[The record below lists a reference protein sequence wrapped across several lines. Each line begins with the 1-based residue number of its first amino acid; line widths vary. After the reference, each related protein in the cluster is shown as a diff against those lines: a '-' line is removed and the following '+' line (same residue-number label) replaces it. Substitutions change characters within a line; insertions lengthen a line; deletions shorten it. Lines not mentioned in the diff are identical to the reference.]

1 MAIDISNLLD
11 KTEDGG
17 TTDRGRLTSGE
28 WVQLVQAVQEN
39 QNAVNG
45 TIKGINYNGT
55 EYKDIK
61 DGILIMNVLDV
72 TGRDT
77 KFDWIQQP
85 LPPNNTI
92 SKGGSCIV
100 EFNVIDRVKDE
111 NDASQLVPYYNPG
124 KVTFY
129 VDDKQVGVV
138 NNVYS
143 KGYESYT
150 GPIKFD
156 FAKAAKLSTKTDG
169 NIIKVEYVNN
179 GVIINKIFTVFVL
192 DLSIDVENIKNVY
205 TSDDKPNVNV
215 IVRGSDSKI
224 YASVDDNIIV
234 DGEKSRDSIRFNIK
248 DAFAKYNQHGTHT
261 FKIWASPIG
270 YENVVTDVLSYNY
283 IYGDVNS
290 TTPIVMSTIT
300 DGSEFEL
307 YGKVN
312 VDYVA
317 YLSGENGTK
326 SVNIAITDSNEDELL
341 STSQSI
347 EFVNGKSEGSYT
359 FTLFPIGDVSAEDLV
374 GVDKKLV
381 ISMYDSNG
389 AVHKHTTSIIINP
402 SSVNL
407 KQKEGYHVYLSS
419 NGRSNSE
426 SDETKRIWKSVAD
439 DGTNAIV
446 DVTFDDDVEFINTGS
461 GWIADSDGNMAMHLK
476 KGRFF
481 TLNHAPFRYNPTY
494 NSGANNGTNLGLTI
508 SIEFATRNCLK
519 ADAKVIEC
527 MDYTQEATGRG
538 FYVTAS
544 EAKLVGSDIEL
555 GAKFKEDTR
564 IKLDLV
570 IEGALTK
577 YTYDTFVGTDPGAA
591 DYIQQGSSD
600 ECLAL
605 MFIDGVYT
613 GITLITKDTSFQ
625 QGSSSVDPQ
634 FIRFGSNDCDLDI
647 YNIRIYDSALTIDEI
662 VQNYSYDTPVF
673 SDKIAISQRN
683 DIFATAKNN
692 MPSIDVGKLRK
703 ARPELPFFYV
713 DLDPQYNDKMPD
725 NKSDW
730 KLCTMTQ
737 FQNPKADSGKA
748 SEAKTSWE
756 ANTGV
761 LRNQGTSSMTYPWP
775 WRNWDWKTGDS
786 DFGAKD
792 TFKYYFP
799 DITNKVETGSKW
811 HQYEYNLDGN
821 NLPIK
826 KITLKKDYASS
837 EMCNNAIC
845 SEIFTDMAL
854 GIGTAYPNALSPAMK
869 ADITNPNTKK
879 TDYRLSLKA
888 MPCFMF
894 QTLEDPNAEGTAGL
908 GVNAMGMMNLIPN
921 KNEVGYLGFKKNKWE
936 NADEGVTAREQSWE
950 LGDNLDDVFWVKKL
964 DYFQRN
970 TDGTFKNSIKDLYE
984 ARTPK
989 DSSVSGWDA
998 DFGFTPKNQTTVT
1011 LDEAKIIR
1019 DETTDIIDFHNWLV
1033 ATNQHLA
1040 DDSELKT
1047 SRELWND
1054 DGTGKALYTH
1064 NTKEYRKAKFK
1075 NEANDRLILDQ
1086 WILYYIW
1093 REQFWMFDSGFKNLQ
1108 VYTVGTN
1115 PDNPSSSVMQ
1125 WGCMVRDADTALGI
1139 ENTGKDY
1146 FPPHIEDIDYYT
1158 ESNGKITFYY
1168 GGAEG
1173 IYDIT
1178 ELEKK
1183 GSNAKPVLNG
1193 QFGSIW
1199 VNLRECFGAEIAT
1212 MYRTLTNNVAT
1223 TNFSAAAAIDKFRSH
1238 QEHWC
1243 ESLYNFGMRQY
1254 FGGAPFSYFNK
1265 SALGDKKNSRAQ
1277 WLDRGFYYRR
1287 GKYRNLSDGSAFRVN
1302 TYETPDTGFNKE
1314 LNVKTYIPMYI
1325 GVGGTTAEMLNSKN
1339 VIRMLPGT
1347 YEDGSIGK
1355 PISVGEDGFSFP
1367 SSGDAVS
1374 YIYGTSMLTDIGDLA
1389 RVCKILRVQGALNFP
1404 KLRELNLGHE
1414 PSRDGKTYKEYTTK
1428 YIENENGELVVDPNE
1443 PLGAERPFTNDI
1455 LPNLDCSAL
1464 KQLTLLDVTNHTN
1477 LSELNIKECTQLQK
1491 LYARGTIMKSIDLPA
1506 TTSLN
1511 TLYLGNQLTSL
1522 DLINL
1527 TGLTDVNIDG
1537 LDNCN
1542 RLFIQNCGDY
1552 MAKESY
1558 NIMLKAINKLEAA
1571 YDSTTNPKVCS
1582 FRNIN
1587 WTNATYDIIDRL
1599 REIDADLTGY
1609 IKLKGLPNAVK
1620 VKLIEK
1626 YGAIDDSKNPLWI
1639 EYDQEAISTVSM
1651 PSKLYLYENK
1661 DYHLTFNV
1669 TPTTANTYKSA
1680 YWELSPNSYSTMKD
1694 SANGIITRN
1703 ELPADETQQATLTVT
1718 IKQLPEKDGTIR
1730 DDIVITSTVFF
1741 YERTAKPG
1749 DIVFNDGTYSDELD
1763 SSKTPIGICFYVDPT
1778 DKTRRLMCARSP
1790 IDVINNGS
1798 ISWGVKP
1805 GGTLFEGDGS
1815 NQLINGYYG
1824 NDPNMNIES
1833 NTAYDCFNIKKLKD
1847 ITNTGISDKPSN
1859 YFTDDVYRDAT
1870 DAENDYFKRFE
1881 LLSMYG
1887 DLGWK
1892 EAEYDVKVY
1901 LPDGV
1906 SSMSIAK
1913 KSMVPSG
1920 YYNTLAIIE
1929 HRNKILSEYEREYD
1943 DETIFEQP
1951 AAGGNFSE
1959 ITKLADLMDSADY
1972 WPYESF
1978 DPNPTN
1984 NAHNYSLN
1992 TNGSLLYYGA
2002 ASACFAYKPNASNL
2016 ADRFKE
2022 HNWFLPASGDLAR
2035 IMYYSYQS
2043 YNKDTFEANDVPTNS
2058 NYGSSHSNPANAFTN
2073 AIRLGV
2079 LSTMYLND
2087 TYASSTEGNRD
2098 DCIVLRDEYYY
2109 FDNTVTIGYLGGSG
2123 KEQRYRV
2130 RPICTF

>member
-11 KTEDGG
+11 KTDNNGS
-17 TTDRGRLTSGE
+17 TPNGRLTSGE
-28 WVQLVQAVQEN
+28 WKQLVQAVQEN
-39 QNAVNG
+39 QKAVNG
-45 TIKGINYNGT
+45 TIKGVTYNGT
-55 EYKDIK
+55 DYKTVDEN
-61 DGILIMNVLDV
+61 GMLIMNVLDI

-100 EFNVIDRVKDE
+100 EFSVIDRVKDE

-143 KGYESYT
+143 KDYPSYT
-150 GPIKFD
+150 GPVKFD
-156 FAKAAKLSTKTDG
+156 FGKAAKLSTKAEG
-169 NIIKVEYVNN
+169 NSLKVEYVNN
-179 GVIINKIFTVFVL
+179 GVIINKIFTVYVL
-192 DLSIDVENIKNVY
+192 DLSIDVENFKTVY
-205 TSDDKPNVNV
+205 TSEDKPDIYVV
-215 IVRGSDSKI
+215 VRGSDSKI
-224 YASVDDNIIV
+224 YASVDDDMIV
-234 DGEKSRDSIRFNIK
+234 NGETSRDGIRFNIK
-248 DAFAKYNQHGTHT
+248 DAFETHNQHGTHT
-261 FKIWASPIG
+261 FKTWASPIG
-270 YENVVTDVLSYNY
+270 YENVVTDTLTYNY
-283 IYGDVNS
+283 IYGNTSS

-307 YGKVN
+307 YGKVV

-326 SVNIAITDSNEDELL
+326 TVDISITDVNENPLL
-341 STSQSI
+341 TTSQSI
-347 EFVNGKSEGSYT
+347 EFINGRAEDSYV
-359 FTLFPIGDVSAEDLV
+359 FTLFPIGEISDEDLV
-374 GVDKKLV
+374 GTDKKLV
-381 ISMYDSNG
+381 ISMEDSDG
-389 AVHKHTTSIIINP
+389 MVYKHITNIIINP
-402 SSVNL
+402 STVNL

-426 SDETKRIWKSVAD
+426 SNDTKRVWKSVAD
-439 DGTNAIV
+439 DGTNAVV
-446 DVTFDDDVEFINTGS
+446 DVTFDDNIEFINTGS
-461 GWIADSDGNMAMHLK
+461 GWIADADGNMAMHLK

-481 TLNHAPFRYNPTY
+481 TLNYAPFKYNPTY
-494 NSGANNGTNLGLTI
+494 NNNSTGTGKGLTI
-508 SIEFATRNCLK
+508 SIEFATRNCLN
-519 ADAKVIEC
+519 ANAKVIDC
-527 MDYTQEATGRG
+527 MDYTQEDTGRG

-544 EAKLVGSDIEL
+544 EAKLLGSDIEL

-577 YTYDTFVGTDPGAA
+577 YTYDTVVGTDPGDP
-591 DYIQQGSSD
+591 DYIQKGESD

-625 QGSSSVDPQ
+625 QGSSSVDPK

-647 YNIRIYDSALTIDEI
+647 YNIRIYDSALNIDEI
-662 VQNYSYDTPVF
+662 VQNYSYDTPAF
-673 SDKIAISQRN
+673 ADKIAISQRN

-713 DLDPQYNDKMPD
+713 DLDSQYNDKMPD

-756 ANTGV
+756 ADTGV

-786 DFGAKD
+786 DFGDKD

-799 DITNKVETGSKW
+799 DITNTVESGSKW
-811 HQYEYNLDGN
+811 HQYDYNLDGN

-869 ADITNPNTKK
+869 ADITNPSTKK

-936 NADEGVTAREQSWE
+936 NADEGITAREQSWE

-970 TDGTFKNSIKDLYE
+970 SDGTFKNSIKDLYE

-998 DFGFTPKNQTTVT
+998 DFGFTPKNQATVT
-1011 LDEAKIIR
+1011 LNEANIVR

-1064 NTKEYRKAKFK
+1064 NTKEYRKAKFR

-1178 ELEKK
+1178 ELETLK
-1183 GSNAKPVLNG
+1183 GSNAKAVLNG

-1199 VNLRECFGAEIAT
+1199 VNIRDCFGAEIAS

-1223 TNFSAAAAIDKFRSH
+1223 TNFSAGAAINKFRSH

-1314 LNVKTYIPMYI
+1314 LTVKTYIPMYI

-1347 YEDGSIGK
+1347 YEDESIGK
-1355 PISVGEDGFSFP
+1355 PISVGEDGFNFP

-1374 YIYGTSMLTDIGDLA
+1374 YMYGTSMITDIGDLA

-1491 LYARGTIMKSIDLPA
+1491 LYARGTIMKSLDIPA

-1527 TGLTDVNIDG
+1527 TGLADVNIDG
-1537 LDNCN
+1537 LDNCG

-1552 MAKESY
+1552 MGKESY
-1558 NIMLKAINKLEAA
+1558 NIMLQALSKLESV
-1571 YDSTTNPKVCS
+1571 YDPVTKPDVCS
-1582 FRNIN
+1582 FRGVN
-1587 WTNATYDIIDRL
+1587 WNNATYDVIERL
-1599 REIDADLTGY
+1599 CEINADITGY

-1626 YGAIDDSKNPLWI
+1626 YGPIDDPKNPLHI
-1639 EYDQEAISTVSM
+1639 EYTQEPIKTVSM

-1661 DYHLTFNV
+1661 DYQLSFNV

-1680 YWELSPNSYSTMKD
+1680 YWQLTPNSYATVKD
-1694 SANGIITRN
+1694 SANGIISRN
-1703 ELPADETQQATLTVT
+1703 ELAADETKQATLTVT
-1718 IKQLPEKDGTIR
+1718 IKQLPEQDGTER
-1730 DDIVITSTVFF
+1730 DDIVVTSTVYF

-1749 DIVFNDGTYSDELD
+1749 DIVFNDGSFSDELD
-1763 SSKTPIGICFYVDPT
+1763 PSKTPIGVCFYVDPA
-1778 DKTRRLMCARSP
+1778 DKTKRLMCALQNVTAGNS
-1790 IDVINNGS
+1790 NTWA
-1798 ISWGVKP
+1798 WGLYA
-1805 GGTLFEGDGS
+1805 GGVAGNDDKF
-1815 NQLINGYYG
+1815 YYG
-1824 NDPNMNIES
+1824 SSPYINFDGEYPGSRDNACYNI
-1833 NTAYDCFNIKKLKD
+1833 ANIVD
-1847 ITNTGISDKPSN
+1847 ITNTGMTQSSSSSI
-1859 YFTDDVYRDAT
+1859 YYTDADYRDSLNVET
-1870 DAENDYFKRFE
+1870 GYFKAFDK
-1881 LLSMYG
+1881 LSQFG

-1892 EAEYDVKVY
+1892 YANNAIKVY
-1901 LPDGV
+1901 NVTLPDG
-1906 SSMSIAK
+1906 SSSIEIAK
-1913 KSMVPSG
+1913 DESVPSG
-1920 YYNTLAIIE
+1920 YYNTLAIIA
-1929 HRNKILSEYEREYD
+1929 HRNRILEAYRGAGGEG
-1943 DETIFEQP
+1943 TFEIP
-1951 AAGGNFSE
+1951 AADRNYSE
-1959 ITKLADLMDSADY
+1959 LERLSILLNEANSWAYADR
-1972 WPYESF
+1972 
-1978 DPNPTN
+1978 DPNL
-1984 NAHNYSLN
+1984 YGN
-1992 TNGSLLYYGA
+1992 TYGSTLYYPA
-2002 ASACFAYKPNASNL
+2002 ASACFAYEPNGVVDL
-2016 ADRFKE
+2016 ADKFKKY
-2022 HNWFLPASGDLAR
+2022 NWFLPASGDMIR
-2035 IMYYSYQS
+2035 ILYYYYQS
-2043 YNKDTFEANDVPTNS
+2043 YAKGSAQNTPVNSDFED
-2058 NYGSSHSNPANAFTN
+2058 ANAFAN
-2073 AIRLGV
+2073 AIALKV
-2079 LSTMYLND
+2079 LSVSGLNNTYNTSTERD
-2087 TYASSTEGNRD
+2087 MNYMATVDGNTGYVRTTSSKYTTYA
-2098 DCIVLRDEYYY
+2098 
-2109 FDNTVTIGYLGGSG
+2109 
-2123 KEQRYRV
+2123 V
-2130 RPICTF
+2130 RPICRF